1 MFFIL
6 VYFQNGFMGLW
17 GERVDA
23 IEYYKEQIKALDK
36 RVSFNC
42 FFSQSTCI
50 NNIVDGDLK

>member
-1 MFFIL
+1 
-6 VYFQNGFMGLW
+6 MGLW